1 MKRTSET
8 DRLQSLI
15 DRCFGLADEAK
26 RRGDAPVGS
35 LLVGSDGEIVAE
47 ASERSRTEDIFAH
60 AELLVIKAAAKILQN
75 NDLSGST
82 LITTNEPCFLCS
94 YAVRQTKISR
104 VIFVIE
110 TFGTGGYSSNHP
122 ILAAGD
128 IGRWGPAPEILKATE
143 LLPPD
148 AE

>member
-15 DRCFGLADEAK
+15 DRCFRLADEAR
-26 RRGDAPVGS
+26 RRGDTPVGS
-35 LLVGSDGEIVAE
+35 LLVGADREIVAE
-47 ASERSRTEDIFAH
+47 ASERNRTEDLFAH
-60 AELLVIKAAAKILQN
+60 AEFLVIKAAVKILQN

-104 VIFVIE
+104 VIFAIE
-110 TFGTGGYSSNHP
+110 TLGTGGYSSNYP

-128 IGRWGPAPEILKATE
+128 IGHWGHAPEILKTTE
-143 LLPPD
+143 LLPPNTK
-148 AE
+148 